1 MIKLIPMSTTEYE
14 EYLARTIPEY
24 ADEKV
29 KAGNWSSTEALQKA
43 QESYQQLLPD
53 GVATPNQYLYTIQE
67 TATGKAVGLIWMAVI
82 QQPDKKT
89 GFIYDLYIEEAAR
102 QRGYGGGAMLAL
114 EDEARAVGV
123 EKLALHVFG
132 HNHVAQALYTKLG
145 YEITNLNMAKS
156 LTS

>member
-1 MIKLIPMSTTEYE
+1 MIKLIAMSTTAFEV
-14 EYLARTIPEY
+14 YLARTIPEY

-29 KAGNWSSTEALQKA
+29 KAGNWSSAEALQKA

-53 GVATPNQYLYTIQE
+53 GVATPNQYLYTIQAM
-67 TATGKAVGLIWMAVI
+67 ATGKAVGMIWMAVI
-82 QQPDKKT
+82 QQPDKKS
-89 GFIYDLYIEEAAR
+89 GFIYDLYIEEADR

-114 EDEARAVGV
+114 EDEARAIGV

-132 HNHVAQALYTKLG
+132 HNHAAQALYTKLG
-145 YEITNLNMAKS
+145 YEITNINMAKS